1 MKEVKPL
8 GGYWLQG
15 FRLCWM
21 CRLKKIHIRLCV
33 PIGWRGNF
41 HRRVE
46 NNVISASAM
55 EAEFVACIEATIQSL
70 WLWNFMTDLQII
82 IEDIL

>member
-1 MKEVKPL
+1 MFL
-8 GGYWLQG
+8 LAGGAISSKSGKQY
-15 FRLCWM
+15 
-21 CRLKKIHIRLCV
+21 
-33 PIGWRGNF
+33 
-41 HRRVE
+41 
-46 NNVISASAM
+46 VISASAM

>member
-1 MKEVKPL
+1 MLDVQTQENPHSAMCS
-8 GGYWLQG
+8 YWLEGQ
-15 FRLCWM
+15 
-21 CRLKKIHIRLCV
+21 
-33 PIGWRGNF
+33 F